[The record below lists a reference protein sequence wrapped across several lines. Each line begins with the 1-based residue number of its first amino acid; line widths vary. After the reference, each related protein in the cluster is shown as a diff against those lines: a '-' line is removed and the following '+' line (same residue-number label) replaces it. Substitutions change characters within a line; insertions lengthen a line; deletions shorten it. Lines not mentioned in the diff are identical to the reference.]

1 MSANERLFALVASV
15 IGEPAARWVETH
27 VEVPAGLSAFPFS
40 ETVVHRAWLAE
51 ALNLCLFHKLVE
63 AVPIGRTYVE
73 EQRTK
78 GRQVVFDHGAIR
90 TVDWPDNGALPRG
103 RQAFARLLEP
113 LGFADV
119 RTYPLTRLK
128 MTGYAY
134 RQMDLPEDIAQFFV
148 SELHPGR
155 FSEGF
160 QLAVSRVVGDSR
172 DPLDAS
178 HKAILD
184 TLWRQRRCNFAEARH
199 LLPALYRAFD
209 RQHGVVR
216 EQDYDLLR
224 EESVEMAWISTEG
237 NMFNHLTDRVADLQA
252 VVDEQN
258 AKGRPMKASIE
269 VSASGRVMQTAYRAV
284 QVQRDFVD
292 VGGRA
297 VQREVPGSFVEFI
310 QREIDPDDARL
321 DLNFDSGNA
330 QGIFKMTAG
339 KQG

>member
-1 MSANERLFALVASV
+1 MSANERLLALVASV
-15 IGEPAARWVETH
+15 IGEPAARWVDTH
-27 VEVPAGLSAFPFS
+27 VEVPAALQALPFS
-40 ETVVHRAWLAE
+40 ETLVHRAWLAE

-73 EQRTK
+73 EQRAK
-78 GRQVVFDHGAIR
+78 GRQVLFDHGAIR

-155 FSEGF
+155 FSEAF
-160 QLAVSRVVGDSR
+160 QQAVSRVVGDSR

-184 TLWRQRRCNFAEARH
+184 SLWRQRHCSLSDARH

-209 RQHGVVR
+209 RQHGVVH
-216 EQDYDLLR
+216 ESDYQLLR
-224 EESVEMAWISTEG
+224 DESVEMAWIATEG
-237 NMFNHLTDRVADLQA
+237 NMFNHLTDRVVDLQA

-269 VSASGRVMQTAYRAV
+269 V
-284 QVQRDFVD
+284 
-292 VGGRA
+292 
-297 VQREVPGSFVEFI
+297 
-310 QREIDPDDARL
+310 
-321 DLNFDSGNA
+321 
-330 QGIFKMTAG
+330 
-339 KQG
+339 

>member
-1 MSANERLFALVASV
+1 MHASEHLLSLVAAV
-15 IGEPAARWVETH
+15 IGEPAARWVEAH
-27 VEVPAGLSAFPFS
+27 VEIPAGLDAFPIGD
-40 ETVVHRAWLAE
+40 VAVHRAWLAE

-73 EQRTK
+73 EQLAE

-119 RTYPLTRLK
+119 RTYPLTKLN

-134 RQMDLPEDIAQFFV
+134 RQMDLPDDIPQFFV

-155 FSEGF
+155 FSGAF
-160 QLAVSRVVGDSR
+160 QQAVTRVVVDSR
-172 DPLDAS
+172 DPLEAR
-178 HKAILD
+178 HKAILAK
-184 TLWRQRRCNFAEARH
+184 LWQSRHCSYAEALQ
-199 LLPALYRAFD
+199 LLPALYRAFG
-209 RQHGVVR
+209 RQHGEVS
-216 EQDYDLLR
+216 EQDYQLLR
-224 EESVEMAWISTEG
+224 EESAEMAWIATEG
-237 NMFNHLTDRVADLQA
+237 NMFNHLTDRVADLEA
-252 VVDEQN
+252 VVAKQN

-284 QVQRDFVD
+284 QVQRDFIDASNRV
-292 VGGRA
+292 

-310 QREIDPDDARL
+310 QREIDAETASL
-321 DLNFDSGNA
+321 DLNFDSSNA
-330 QGIFKMTAG
+330 QGIFKMTDG
-339 KQG
+339 RQR